1 MDQPNPLAWLITL
14 TPSMLNTIYLFGL
27 PNSLLQTGMQRLVPN
42 GLLLMFQTSWHK
54 SYLPLSL
61 ENMLRNIVGKLDQQV
76 ISIWEQVPYLTMM
89 DLWLNWDYNT
99 KNFNPWKNN
108 FMSFILW
115 KFKKHFYLLKINNNI
130 FFLIFNIFEYI

>member
-1 MDQPNPLAWLITL
+1 MDQPNPLALLITL

-27 PNSLLQTGMQRLVPN
+27 PNLLLLIGMQRLVPN

-76 ISIWEQVPYLTMM
+76 IYLWEQVPYLTMM
-89 DLWLNWDYNT
+89 DL
-99 KNFNPWKNN
+99 
-108 FMSFILW
+108 
-115 KFKKHFYLLKINNNI
+115 
-130 FFLIFNIFEYI
+130 